1 MRVALGR
8 RAITDIGIAVKFYDR
23 QGLGLGNKFEA
34 AIFDDITSL
43 ASLHGFHPMRFG
55 VHRLL
60 ATAFPFGIYYA
71 ATVDHIEVVAVLDL
85 RADPARLARILQ
97 NRR

>member
-23 QGLGLGNKFEA
+23 QVLGLGNKFEA

-43 ASLHGFHPMRFG
+43 AARHGFHPIRFG
-55 VHRLL
+55 IHRLL
-60 ATAFPFGIYYA
+60 ATTFPFGIYYVA
-71 ATVDHIEVVAVLDL
+71 AEDHIKVVAVLDL
-85 RADPARLARILQ
+85 RADPAKVAKTLR